1 VAQPSR
7 VPRVEAAPAPEADA
21 RLLELVRRIEELEA
35 LDESHLGPF
44 TAWDWLAC
52 ALSGLVL
59 PAAVLWWFGR

>member
-7 VPRVEAAPAPEADA
+7 IERAQAAEAPAADPRIPE
-21 RLLELVRRIEELEA
+21 LLRRIEELEA
-35 LDESHLGPF
+35 LDESQLGPF

-52 ALSGLVL
+52 ALAALAV

>member
-7 VPRVEAAPAPEADA
+7 IPPSEEVPAPEADP

-52 ALSGLVL
+52 ALAALVL

>member
-7 VPRVEAAPAPEADA
+7 IPRAEAVPAPEADA
-21 RLLELVRRIEELEA
+21 RLVELVRRIEELEA
-35 LDESHLGPF
+35 LDESRLGPF

-52 ALSGLVL
+52 AFAALVL